1 MKRCAELGAVA
12 LIALGLAACAG
23 GPAPRPQP
31 PAPPA
36 AKAAPGSASLSAPG
50 ADKAEQRYQ
59 EALALLKNGQRKPAQ
74 ELLLA
79 LTRERPELS
88 GPWTTLGISQAQG
101 KQREAAIASF
111 TRAVAANP
119 RNATAHNWLGS
130 LYRESGNFVASEQ
143 AYLKA
148 LAAQPDYAV
157 AHLNL
162 AILYDVSM
170 KRPQQALS
178 YYRSYL
184 QLKGGENLIVS
195 AWIKELEATQP
206 PPVSVA
212 GVQP

>member
-31 PAPPA
+31 PAPPT
-36 AKAAPGSASLSAPG
+36 AKAAAVSAP
-50 ADKAEQRYQ
+50 APDKAEQRYQ

-74 ELLLA
+74 DLLLA

-101 KQREAAIASF
+101 KQRDAAIASF
-111 TRAVAANP
+111 TRAVTANP

-130 LYRESGNFVASEQ
+130 LYREAGNFAASEQ

-148 LAAQPDYAV
+148 LAAQPDYVA

-206 PPVSVA
+206 PPMSVA

>member
-1 MKRCAELGAVA
+1 MKRRYAEACASA
-12 LIALGLAACAG
+12 LLALGLAACAG

-31 PAPPA
+31 PAPPVQ
-36 AKAAPGSASLSAPG
+36 KAAPVSAPSPG
-50 ADKAEQRYQ
+50 KAEQRYQ

-79 LTRERPELS
+79 LTREHPELS
-88 GPWTTLGISQAQG
+88 GPWTTLGITQAQG
-101 KQREAAIASF
+101 KQRDAAIASF

-119 RNATAHNWLGS
+119 RNAAAHNWLGS
-130 LYRESGNFVASEQ
+130 LHRESGNFAAAEQ

-148 LAAQPDYAV
+148 LAAQPDYAA

-162 AILYDVSM
+162 AILYDVSL

-178 YYRSYL
+178 YYRSY
-184 QLKGGENLIVS
+184 QQFKGGENLIVS
-195 AWIKELEATQP
+195 AWIKELEAAQP

>member
-1 MKRCAELGAVA
+1 MKRYAELCA
-12 LIALGLAACAG
+12 LAAMVLGLAACAG
-23 GPAPRPQP
+23 GPAPRPHP
-31 PAPPA
+31 PAPPPA
-36 AKAAPGSASLSAPG
+36 PKAAAVQAPAAG
-50 ADKAEQRYQ
+50 KAEQRYQ

-74 ELLLA
+74 DILLV
-79 LTRERPELS
+79 LTREQPELS

-101 KQREAAIASF
+101 QQRDAAIASF

-119 RNATAHNWLGS
+119 RNAMAYNWLGS
-130 LYRESGNFVASEQ
+130 LYRESGNLVASEQ

-148 LAAQPDYAV
+148 LASQPDYAV

-178 YYRSYL
+178 YYRSY
-184 QLKGGENLIVS
+184 QQFKGGENLIVS
-195 AWIKELEATQP
+195 AWIKELEAAQP

>member
-1 MKRCAELGAVA
+1 MKRYAELSAVTA
-12 LIALGLAACAG
+12 LALGLAACAG

-36 AKAAPGSASLSAPG
+36 AQKMAPVPAPAAG
-50 ADKAEQRYQ
+50 KAEQRYQ

-74 ELLLA
+74 DLLLA
-79 LTRERPELS
+79 LTREQPELS

-101 KQREAAIASF
+101 KQRDVAIASF

-119 RNATAHNWLGS
+119 RNATAYNWLGS
-130 LYRESGNFVASEQ
+130 LHREAGNFAASEQ

-148 LAAQPDYAV
+148 LAAQPDYAA

-178 YYRSYL
+178 YYRSY
-184 QLKGGENLIVS
+184 QQFKGGENLIVS
-195 AWIKELEATQP
+195 AWIKELEAAQP